1 MIAQINNLFRRN
13 VFEKIASIVV
23 ASLLWIVVMDDQNPV
38 IEGSYTVPLSFSD
51 VPEGYKVLHG
61 DQPVK
66 VNLRGPR
73 SYFVN
78 YESKDCRA
86 YSNLNG
92 LDEGD
97 HEVKIEAKFPQ
108 GFELVSVSPSQTQIK
123 LDPYIER
130 QMPADLI
137 VTGAAG
143 ANATVTKVTQ
153 SSNTVTII
161 GSRTAAE
168 SVTRVI
174 GYVGLSGNKED
185 FSLQVPMTAINEDG
199 RALQDVRVVPSF
211 MNVDVKI
218 ELGLMKKNVP
228 IDVEVIAAEGFEV
241 EKLTIDPEQ
250 IEIAGKESVVS
261 PIDKIKTQAVTV
273 PLGDKSVKQ
282 QVKLI
287 IPDGVTTKIT
297 DANVSIELK
306 QKPATSTTT
315 TTTNSTTTNNN

>member
-13 VFEKIASIVV
+13 LLAKLSSIIAAI
-23 ASLLWIVVMDDQNPV
+23 LLWIIVMDNQNPV
-38 IEGSYTVPLSFSD
+38 IEGSYTVPLSFTE
-51 VPEGYKVLHG
+51 VPEGYKVLHN
-61 DQPVK
+61 DQSIK

-86 YSNLNG
+86 YCNLNG
-92 LDEGD
+92 LDEGN
-97 HEVKIEAKFPQ
+97 HEVNIEAKFPQ
-108 GFELVSVSPSQTQIK
+108 GFELVSVTPNQTQIK

-153 SSNTVTII
+153 SSDVVTVI
-161 GSRTAAE
+161 GARTAAE

-211 MNVDVKI
+211 MNVEVKI
-218 ELGLMKKNVP
+218 TLGLMKKTVP
-228 IDVEVIAAEGFEV
+228 IEPDIVMAEGWEIA
-241 EKLTIDPEQ
+241 KITLDPEQ
-250 IEIAGKESVVS
+250 IEIAGQEAVVN
-261 PIDKIKTQAVTV
+261 PIDKIRTQTLTV
-273 PLGDKSVKQ
+273 PLGETSVKQ
-282 QVKLI
+282 TVNLA
-287 IPDGVTTKIT
+287 IPSGVTVKSNQI
-297 DANVSIELK
+297 DMVVELK
-306 QKPATSTTT
+306 QKV
-315 TTTNSTTTNNN
+315 TNNQP

>member
-1 MIAQINNLFRRN
+1 MISHITNIFRRN
-13 VFEKIASIVV
+13 LFEKIASVII
-23 ASLLWIVVMDDQNPV
+23 AILLWIIVMDDQNPV

-51 VPEGYKVLHG
+51 VPEGYKVLHT
-61 DQPVK
+61 DQPIK

-108 GFELVSVSPSQTQIK
+108 GFELVSISPNQTQIK

-228 IDVEVIAAEGFEV
+228 V
-241 EKLTIDPEQ
+241 DPEIIVSEAYEIEKVTVDPDQ
-250 IEIAGKESVVS
+250 IEIAGKESVIS
-261 PIDKIKTQAVTV
+261 PIEKIKTQALTV
-273 PLGDKSVKQ
+273 PLGDKSIKQ

-287 IPDGVTTKIT
+287 VPESVTTKLKEVTI
-297 DANVSIELK
+297 NVELK
-306 QKPATSTTT
+306 QKSI
-315 TTTNSTTTNNN
+315 TN

>member
-13 VFEKIASIVV
+13 LLEKVASIVI
-23 ASLLWIVVMDDQNPV
+23 ATLLWIVVMDDQNPV
-38 IEGSYTVPLSFSD
+38 IEGSYTVPISFTD
-51 VPEGYKVLHG
+51 VPEGYKVLHS
-61 DQPVK
+61 DQPIK
-66 VNLRGPR
+66 INLRGPR

-78 YESKDCRA
+78 YEAKDFRA

-92 LDEGD
+92 LEEGD

-108 GFELVSVSPSQTQIK
+108 GFELISVSPTQTQVK

-130 QMPADLI
+130 QMAADLI

-153 SSNTVTII
+153 SSDTVTII
-161 GSRTAAE
+161 ASRTTAE
-168 SVTRVI
+168 AVTRVI

-218 ELGLMKKNVP
+218 ELGLVKKSVAIEP
-228 IDVEVIAAEGFEV
+228 DLVVAEGFEV
-241 EKLTIDPEQ
+241 DKVTVDPEQ
-250 IEIAGKESVVS
+250 IEIAGKETVVI
-261 PIDKIKTQAVTV
+261 PIDKIKTQPITV
-273 PLGDKSVKQ
+273 PLGETSIKQ
-282 QVKLI
+282 TVNLI
-287 IPDGVTTKIT
+287 IPNGVTTKT
-297 DANVSIELK
+297 SQANVNVELK
-306 QKPATSTTT
+306 QKTAAATTAS
-315 TTTNSTTTNNN
+315 

>member
-1 MIAQINNLFRRN
+1 MIAQITNLFRRN
-13 VFEKIASIVV
+13 LLEKIASIVV
-23 ASLLWIVVMDDQNPV
+23 AILLWIVVMDDQNPV
-38 IEGSYTVPLSFSD
+38 IEGSYTVPLSFTE
-51 VPEGYKVLHG
+51 VPEGYKVLHN
-61 DQPVK
+61 DQTIR

-108 GFELVSVSPSQTQIK
+108 GFELVSVTPNQTQIK

-153 SSNTVTII
+153 SSDVVTVI

-168 SVTRVI
+168 SVKRVI

-218 ELGLMKKNVP
+218 TLGLMKKVVP
-228 IDVEVIAAEGFEV
+228 IETDIVVAEGFEI
-241 EKLTIDPEQ
+241 EKTTIDPEQ
-250 IEIAGKESVVS
+250 IEIAGQELIVGT
-261 PIDKIKTQAVTV
+261 IDRIKTQPITV
-273 PLGDKSVKQ
+273 PLGDKSVKRA
-282 QVKLI
+282 VSLI
-287 IPDGVTTKIT
+287 IPEGVTVQSNV
-297 DANVSIELK
+297 ANVSIELK
-306 QKPATSTTT
+306 PKTTS
-315 TTTNSTTTNNN
+315 N

>member
-1 MIAQINNLFRRN
+1 MIANIANIFRRN
-13 VFEKIASIVV
+13 LLEKIAAIIISI
-23 ASLLWIVVMDDQNPV
+23 LLWIVVMDDQNPV
-38 IEGSYTVPLSFSD
+38 IEGSYTVPLSFTE
-51 VPEGYKVLHG
+51 VPEGYKVLHN
-61 DQPVK
+61 DQSIK

-92 LDEGD
+92 LDEGS
-97 HEVKIEAKFPQ
+97 HEVNIEAKFPQ
-108 GFELVSVSPSQTQIK
+108 GFELVSVTPNQTQIK

-153 SSNTVTII
+153 SSDVVTVI
-161 GSRTAAE
+161 GARTAAE

-211 MNVDVKI
+211 MNVAVKI
-218 ELGLMKKNVP
+218 TLGLMKKTVP
-228 IDVEVIAAEGFEV
+228 IEPDIVMAESLEIA
-241 EKLTIDPEQ
+241 KITLDPEQ
-250 IEIAGKESVVS
+250 IEIAGQETIVN
-261 PIDKIKTQAVTV
+261 PIDKIRTQTITV
-273 PLGDKSVKQ
+273 PLGENSIKQ
-282 QVKLI
+282 TVSLI
-287 IPDGVTTKIT
+287 VPNGVTVKSNQV
-297 DANVSIELK
+297 DVVVELK
-306 QKPATSTTT
+306 PKAVTTQP
-315 TTTNSTTTNNN
+315 

>member
-13 VFEKIASIVV
+13 VLAKISSIVAAV
-23 ASLLWIVVMDDQNPV
+23 LLWIVVMDNQNPV
-38 IEGSYTVPLSFSD
+38 IEGSYTVPLSFTE
-51 VPEGYKVLHG
+51 VPEGYKVLHN
-61 DQPVK
+61 DQSIR

-86 YSNLNG
+86 YCNLNG
-92 LDEGD
+92 LEEGD

-108 GFELVSVSPSQTQIK
+108 GFELVSVTPNQTQIK

-153 SSNTVTII
+153 SSDVVTVI

-211 MNVDVKI
+211 MNVEVKI
-218 ELGLMKKNVP
+218 TLGLMKKAVP
-228 IDVEVIAAEGFEV
+228 IEPDVVIDEGLEI
-241 EKLTIDPEQ
+241 EKITLDPEQ
-250 IEIAGKESVVS
+250 IEIAGQELIVS
-261 PIDKIKTQAVTV
+261 PIDKIKTQTITV
-273 PLGDKSVKQ
+273 PLGEKTFKQ
-282 QVKLI
+282 TVNLI
-287 IPDGVTTKIT
+287 IPTGVTVKSNQV
-297 DANVSIELK
+297 NVSIELK
-306 QKPATSTTT
+306 QKSAT
-315 TTTNSTTTNNN
+315 N

>member
-1 MIAQINNLFRRN
+1 MISQINNLFRRN
-13 VFEKIASIVV
+13 LLAKLSSIIAAI
-23 ASLLWIVVMDDQNPV
+23 LLWIIVMDNQNPV
-38 IEGSYTVPLSFSD
+38 IEGSYTVPLSFTE
-51 VPEGYKVLHG
+51 VPEGYKVLHN
-61 DQPVK
+61 DQSIK

-86 YSNLNG
+86 YCTLNG
-92 LDEGD
+92 LDEGS
-97 HEVKIEAKFPQ
+97 HEVNIEAKFPQ
-108 GFELVSVSPSQTQIK
+108 GFELVSVTPNQTQIK

-153 SSNTVTII
+153 SSDVVTVI
-161 GSRTAAE
+161 GARTAAE

-211 MNVDVKI
+211 MNVEVKI
-218 ELGLMKKNVP
+218 TLGLMKKTVP
-228 IDVEVIAAEGFEV
+228 IEPDVVVAEGLEIAKV
-241 EKLTIDPEQ
+241 TLVPEQ
-250 IEIAGKESVVS
+250 IEIAGQEAVVS
-261 PIDKIKTQAVTV
+261 PIDKIRTQTITV
-273 PLGDKSVKQ
+273 PLGETSIKQSVN
-282 QVKLI
+282 LI
-287 IPDGVTTKIT
+287 IPNGVTVKSNQI
-297 DANVSIELK
+297 DVAVELK
-306 QKPATSTTT
+306 QKA
-315 TTTNSTTTNNN
+315 TNS

>member
-1 MIAQINNLFRRN
+1 MFAHINSLFRHN
-13 VFEKIASIVV
+13 LLEKVACIVIAT
-23 ASLLWIVVMDDQNPV
+23 LLWIVVMDDQNPV
-38 IEGSYTVPLSFSD
+38 IEGSYTVPMSFTD
-51 VPEGYKVLHG
+51 VPEGYKVLHS

-66 VNLRGPR
+66 INLRGPR

-78 YESKDCRA
+78 YESKDFRA

-92 LDEGD
+92 LEEGD

-108 GFELVSVSPSQTQIK
+108 GFELISVSPTQTQVK

-143 ANATVTKVTQ
+143 ANATVTNVSQ
-153 SSNTVTII
+153 SSDTVTII
-161 GSRTAAE
+161 ASRTTAE
-168 SVTRVI
+168 AVTRVI

-218 ELGLMKKNVP
+218 ELGLVKKSVP
-228 IDVEVIAAEGFEV
+228 IEPDLVVAEGFDV
-241 EKLTIDPEQ
+241 DKLTVEPEQ
-250 IEIAGKESVVS
+250 VEIAGKETVVI
-261 PIDKIKTQAVTV
+261 PIDKIKTQPITV
-273 PLGDKSVKQ
+273 PLGEKSVRQ
-282 QVKLI
+282 TVNLI
-287 IPDGVTTKIT
+287 IPDGVMSKSLQAT
-297 DANVSIELK
+297 VYVELK
-306 QKPATSTTT
+306 QK
-315 TTTNSTTTNNN
+315 

>member
-1 MIAQINNLFRRN
+1 
-13 VFEKIASIVV
+13 
-23 ASLLWIVVMDDQNPV
+23 MDDQNPV
-38 IEGSYTVPLSFSD
+38 IEGSYTVPLSFTE
-51 VPEGYKVLHG
+51 VPEGYKVLHS
-61 DQPVK
+61 DQKIK

-78 YESKDCRA
+78 YEAKDLRA
-86 YSNLNG
+86 YCNLNS
-92 LDEGD
+92 LDEGN

-108 GFELVSVSPSQTQIK
+108 GFELMSVTPNQTQIK

-153 SSNTVTII
+153 SADTVTII
-161 GSRTAAE
+161 GSRTVAD

-211 MNVDVKI
+211 VNVDVKI
-218 ELGLMKKNVP
+218 TLGLMKKLVP
-228 IDVEVIAAEGFEV
+228 IESDIVVTEGYELKKV
-241 EKLTIDPEQ
+241 SIDPEQ
-250 IEIAGKESVVS
+250 IEIAGQELIIG
-261 PIDKIKTQAVTV
+261 PIDKIKTQPITI
-273 PLGDKSVKQ
+273 PLGEKSIK
-282 QVKLI
+282 KTIDLI
-287 IPDGVTTKIT
+287 IPEGV
-297 DANVSIELK
+297 NVKSEVVNVTVELK
-306 QKPATSTTT
+306 EKKDKNADKKS
-315 TTTNSTTTNNN
+315 NSESQ

>member
-1 MIAQINNLFRRN
+1 MIEHITNIFRRN
-13 VFEKIASIVV
+13 LFEKIASVII
-23 ASLLWIVVMDDQNPV
+23 AILLWIIVMDDQNPV

-51 VPEGYKVLHG
+51 VPEGYKVLHT
-61 DQPVK
+61 DQSIK

-108 GFELVSVSPSQTQIK
+108 GFELVSISPNQTQIK

-228 IDVEVIAAEGFEV
+228 VDPEIIVSEAYEI
-241 EKLTIDPEQ
+241 EKVTIDPDQ
-250 IEIAGKESVVS
+250 IEIAGKESVIS
-261 PIDKIKTQAVTV
+261 PIEKIKTQALTV
-273 PLGDKSVKQ
+273 PLGDKSIKQ

-287 IPDGVTTKIT
+287 VPEGVTTKLKEVT
-297 DANVSIELK
+297 MSVELK
-306 QKPATSTTT
+306 QKSTT
-315 TTTNSTTTNNN
+315 N

>member
-13 VFEKIASIVV
+13 LLAKISSII
-23 ASLLWIVVMDDQNPV
+23 AAILLWIIVMDNQNPV
-38 IEGSYTVPLSFSD
+38 IEGSYTVPLSFTE
-51 VPEGYKVLHG
+51 VPEGYKVLHN
-61 DQPVK
+61 DQSIK

-92 LDEGD
+92 LDEGS
-97 HEVKIEAKFPQ
+97 HEVNIEAKFPQ
-108 GFELVSVSPSQTQIK
+108 GFELVSVVPNQTQIK

-153 SSNTVTII
+153 SSDVVTVI
-161 GSRTAAE
+161 GARTAAE

-211 MNVDVKI
+211 MNVEVKI
-218 ELGLMKKNVP
+218 TLGLMKKTVP
-228 IDVEVIAAEGFEV
+228 IEPDIVMADNFEIS
-241 EKLTIDPEQ
+241 KITLDPEQ
-250 IEIAGKESVVS
+250 IEIAGQENIVN
-261 PIDKIKTQAVTV
+261 PIDKVRTQTITV
-273 PLGDKSVKQ
+273 PLGETAIKQ
-282 QVKLI
+282 TVNLI
-287 IPDGVTTKIT
+287 IPNGVTVKSNQV
-297 DANVSIELK
+297 DVAIELK
-306 QKPATSTTT
+306 QKAVNPQP
-315 TTTNSTTTNNN
+315 

>member
-1 MIAQINNLFRRN
+1 MIAQINRLFRRN
-13 VFEKIASIVV
+13 LVEKISSILV
-23 ASLLWIVVMDDQNPV
+23 AILLWIVVMDDQNPV
-38 IEGSYTVPLSFSD
+38 IEGSYTVPLSFTE
-51 VPEGYKVLHG
+51 VPEGYKVLHS
-61 DQPVK
+61 DQTIK

-86 YSNLNG
+86 YCNLND

-97 HEVKIEAKFPQ
+97 HEVKIEAKYPQ
-108 GFELVSVSPSQTQIK
+108 GFELISVYPNQTQIK

-153 SSNTVTII
+153 SSDTVTII

-218 ELGLMKKNVP
+218 TLGLMKKSVP
-228 IDVEVIAAEGFEV
+228 IEADVVVAEGFEIEKITV
-241 EKLTIDPEQ
+241 EPEQ
-250 IEIAGKESVVS
+250 IEIAGQETIVN
-261 PIDKIKTQAVTV
+261 PIDKIKTQPITI
-273 PLGDKSVKQ
+273 PLGDKTVKSA
-282 QVKLI
+282 VNLI
-287 IPDGVTTKIT
+287 IPEGIT
-297 DANVSIELK
+297 AKTNVANVSIELK
-306 QKPATSTTT
+306 QKAG
-315 TTTNSTTTNNN
+315 N

>member
-1 MIAQINNLFRRN
+1 MIAQINNLFRKN
-13 VFEKIASIVV
+13 LLEKIASIL
-23 ASLLWIVVMDDQNPV
+23 AAILLWIVVMDNQNPV
-38 IEGSYTVPLSFSD
+38 IEGSYAVPLSFTE
-51 VPEGYKVLHG
+51 VPEGYKVLHS
-61 DQPVK
+61 DQSIK

-86 YSNLNG
+86 YCNLNG

-97 HEVKIEAKFPQ
+97 HEVKIEAKYPQ
-108 GFELVSVSPSQTQIK
+108 GFELVSISPNQTQIK

-153 SSNTVTII
+153 SSDVVTII
-161 GSRTAAE
+161 GARTAAE

-211 MNVDVKI
+211 MNVEVKI
-218 ELGLMKKNVP
+218 TLGLMKKAVP
-228 IDVEVIAAEGFEV
+228 IEPDIVVAEGFEI
-241 EKLTIDPEQ
+241 EKVVLDPEQ
-250 IEIAGKESVVS
+250 IEIAGQELIVGS
-261 PIDKIKTQAVTV
+261 IDKIKTQTVTV

-282 QVKLI
+282 TVNLI
-287 IPDGVTTKIT
+287 IPNGVTVKSNQVNIT
-297 DANVSIELK
+297 IELK
-306 QKPATSTTT
+306 QK
-315 TTTNSTTTNNN
+315 TTTN

>member
-1 MIAQINNLFRRN
+1 MISHITNIFRRN
-13 VFEKIASIVV
+13 LFEKIASVII
-23 ASLLWIVVMDDQNPV
+23 AILLWIIVMDDQNPV

-51 VPEGYKVLHG
+51 VPEGYKVLHT
-61 DQPVK
+61 DQPIK
-66 VNLRGPR
+66 INLRGPR

-108 GFELVSVSPSQTQIK
+108 GFELVSISPNQTQIK

-228 IDVEVIAAEGFEV
+228 V
-241 EKLTIDPEQ
+241 DPEIIVSEAYEIEKVTVDPDQ
-250 IEIAGKESVVS
+250 IEIAGKESVIS
-261 PIDKIKTQAVTV
+261 PIEKIKTQALTV
-273 PLGDKSVKQ
+273 PLGDKSIKQ

-287 IPDGVTTKIT
+287 VPESVTTKLKEVTI
-297 DANVSIELK
+297 NVELK
-306 QKPATSTTT
+306 QKSI
-315 TTTNSTTTNNN
+315 TN

>member
-13 VFEKIASIVV
+13 VLAKISSIVAAV
-23 ASLLWIVVMDDQNPV
+23 LLWIVVMDNQNPV
-38 IEGSYTVPLSFSD
+38 IEGSYTVPLSFTE
-51 VPEGYKVLHG
+51 VPEGYKVLHN
-61 DQPVK
+61 DQSIR

-86 YSNLNG
+86 YCNLNG
-92 LDEGD
+92 LEEGD

-108 GFELVSVSPSQTQIK
+108 GFELVSVTPNQTQIK

-153 SSNTVTII
+153 SSDVVTVI

-211 MNVDVKI
+211 MNVEVKI
-218 ELGLMKKNVP
+218 TLGLMKKAVP
-228 IDVEVIAAEGFEV
+228 IEPDVVIDEGLEI
-241 EKLTIDPEQ
+241 EKITLDPEQ
-250 IEIAGKESVVS
+250 IEIAGQELIVS
-261 PIDKIKTQAVTV
+261 PIDRIKTQTITV
-273 PLGDKSVKQ
+273 PLGEKNFKQ
-282 QVKLI
+282 TVNLI
-287 IPDGVTTKIT
+287 IPTGVTVKSNQV
-297 DANVSIELK
+297 NVSIELK
-306 QKPATSTTT
+306 QKSAT
-315 TTTNSTTTNNN
+315 N

>member
-1 MIAQINNLFRRN
+1 MISQIGNLFRRN
-13 VFEKIASIVV
+13 LIEKVASILI
-23 ASLLWIVVMDDQNPV
+23 AILLWIVVMDDQNPV
-38 IEGSYTVPLSFSD
+38 IEGSYTVPLSFTE

-61 DQPVK
+61 DQSIK

-92 LDEGD
+92 LEEGN
-97 HEVKIEAKFPQ
+97 HEVRIEAKFPQ

-153 SSNTVTII
+153 SSDTVTII

-218 ELGLMKKNVP
+218 TLGLMKKVVP
-228 IDVEVIAAEGFEV
+228 IETDVVVSEGYEV
-241 EKLTIDPEQ
+241 EKISIDPEQ
-250 IEIAGKESVVS
+250 IEIAGQESLVGT
-261 PIDKIKTQAVTV
+261 IDKIKTQPITV
-273 PLGDKSVKQ
+273 PLGDKSVKRA
-282 QVKLI
+282 VNLI
-287 IPDGVTTKIT
+287 IPEGVTVKSNVV
-297 DANVSIELK
+297 NVSIELK
-306 QKPATSTTT
+306 QKAG
-315 TTTNSTTTNNN
+315 N

>member
-13 VFEKIASIVV
+13 LFQKIASILI
-23 ASLLWIVVMDDQNPV
+23 AILLWIVVMDDQYPV
-38 IEGSYTVPLSFSD
+38 IEGSYTVPLSFTD

-61 DQPVK
+61 DQPIK

-78 YESKDCRA
+78 YEAKDFRA

-108 GFELVSVSPSQTQIK
+108 GFELISVSPIQTQIK

-153 SSNTVTII
+153 SSDTVTVI
-161 GSRTAAE
+161 GSRTVAE

-211 MNVDVKI
+211 MNVEVKI
-218 ELGLMKKNVP
+218 ELGLMKKAVP
-228 IDVEVIAAEGFEV
+228 VDPELIIDEGYEVDRI
-241 EKLTIDPEQ
+241 TIDPEQ
-250 IEIAGKESVVS
+250 VEIAGKESLVN
-261 PIDKIKTQAVTV
+261 PIDKIKTQSITV

-282 QVKLI
+282 TVNLI
-287 IPDGVTTKIT
+287 LPDGVTAKVSQV
-297 DANVSIELK
+297 NVFVELK
-306 QKPATSTTT
+306 QKATT
-315 TTTNSTTTNNN
+315 

>member
-1 MIAQINNLFRRN
+1 MH
-13 VFEKIASIVV
+13 S
-23 ASLLWIVVMDDQNPV
+23 DQT
-38 IEGSYTVPLSFSD
+38 I
-51 VPEGYKVLHG
+51 
-61 DQPVK
+61 K

-108 GFELVSVSPSQTQIK
+108 GFELVSIYPNQTQIK

-153 SSNTVTII
+153 SSDTVTII

-185 FSLQVPMTAINEDG
+185 FNLQVPMTAINEDG

-211 MNVDVKI
+211 MNVEVKI
-218 ELGLMKKNVP
+218 TLGLMKKLVP
-228 IDVEVIAAEGFEV
+228 IEADVVVADGFEV
-241 EKLTIDPEQ
+241 DKITLDPEQ
-250 IEIAGKESVVS
+250 IEIAGQELIVS
-261 PIDKIKTQAVTV
+261 PIDRIKTQPITV
-273 PLGDKSVKQ
+273 PLGDKSVKRA
-282 QVKLI
+282 VNLI
-287 IPDGVTTKIT
+287 IPEGVTVQSNVV
-297 DANVSIELK
+297 NVSIELK
-306 QKPATSTTT
+306 QKATS
-315 TTTNSTTTNNN
+315 NQ